1 MQTDAM
7 SAAELTGALTA
18 HFGYDTFRPGQ
29 EAVVRS
35 VLSGRPTI
43 AILPTGGGKS
53 LCFQLPALLL
63 EGTTIVASPLV
74 ALMKDQVDALN
85 ARGIPATFINSSL
98 SPAEQQ
104 ERQAAIRRGTWRLVY
119 VAPERFRSSSFL
131 AALAGVK
138 VPLLAIDEAHCISS
152 WGHDFRPEYQKLAQ
166 ARSLISAERVL
177 ALTATATPEVRDD
190 IARALQLKDPRIFV
204 AGFDRPNL
212 FIEVAQVKGDKDKL
226 GLLVGLARRGGA
238 GLVYAATRKNV
249 EKVVGALRM
258 NGVAAAGYHAGM
270 EDRERTN
277 VQDRFLR
284 GEVPVVVATNAF
296 GMGVDKPD
304 IRFVAHFDI
313 PRSLEAYYQEI
324 GRAGR
329 DGNESLAL
337 LCFNFADV
345 LMQRRMIEG
354 GRPSRE
360 LLSSIWQA
368 ARELGQGNSEQLA
381 ARTGVHPGEA
391 QSAVRLLESAGHLE
405 RGRGRGDFSVRTP
418 GVRQED
424 LAIDFEQLEARVAR
438 EKQML
443 ERLVRFADVSSC
455 RRQNLLKYFG
465 DVEVPRGC
473 SACDVCKGH
482 RAPRVPDEE
491 MAGSGGARRP
501 RTSAP
506 VSAEALEGVDG
517 KVYEAL
523 RALRTEL
530 AREQKVPPYVV
541 FHDATLRE
549 LSRELPSSEPGFLA
563 IKGAGPSRWQR
574 YGARVLDVIAH
585 ARPKSGSEI
594 AAQPE
599 AVPPLVRKSEGE
611 PAPQPRPTQV
621 RELAITYSPSPQPR
635 PTQMRELANT
645 YSPSPSQRR
654 PAAGQWLK
662 PPLPEGR
669 PQRAPEAQPR
679 WVDEGPPLPEE
690 PWQAPTQTLGAEAL
704 WELCESGASLQQIAA
719 HTGQELSEVASH
731 LAEGRRAGRK
741 LDVARLLGTDRLAAI
756 RSAARDAK
764 GDLVAIRRKLTFP
777 AALAEIQLA
786 LS

>member
-7 SAAELTGALTA
+7 GAQELASALTT
-18 HFGYDTFRPGQ
+18 HFGYHRFRPGQ

-74 ALMKDQVDALN
+74 ALMKDQVDALT

-98 SPAEQQ
+98 SPSEQQ
-104 ERQAAIRRGTWRLVY
+104 ERQAGIRRGTWRLVY

-131 AALAGVK
+131 AALSGVK

-190 IARALQLKDPRIFV
+190 IARALQLTDPRIFV

-212 FIEVAQVKGDKDKL
+212 FIEVTQVKGDKDKL

-249 EKVVGALRM
+249 EKVVGALRV
-258 NGVAAAGYHAGM
+258 NGVSAAGYHAGM
-270 EDRERTN
+270 EDRERTE

-284 GEVPVVVATNAF
+284 GEVPVIVATNAF

-329 DGNESLAL
+329 DGKESLAL

-345 LMQRRMIEG
+345 LMQRRMIES

-360 LLSSIWQA
+360 LLGSIWQA
-368 ARELGQGNSEQLA
+368 ARDLGQGNSEQLA
-381 ARTGVHPGEA
+381 ARTGVRPGEA

-405 RGRGRGDFSVRTP
+405 RGRSRGDFTVRTP
-418 GVRQED
+418 GVRAED
-424 LAIDFEQLEARVAR
+424 LVIDFEQLEARVTR
-438 EKQML
+438 ERQML
-443 ERLVRFADVSSC
+443 ERLVRFSDVSTC

-473 SACDVCKGH
+473 TACDVCKGH
-482 RAPRVPDEE
+482 RAPRVPEDE
-491 MAGSGGARRP
+491 MAGNGGGVRKAR
-501 RTSAP
+501 SAAP

-517 KVYEAL
+517 KVFEAL
-523 RALRTEL
+523 RGLRTEI

-549 LSRELPSSEPGFLA
+549 LARALPSSETAFLTV
-563 IKGAGPSRWQR
+563 KGAGPSRWQR
-574 YGARVLDVIAH
+574 YGGRVLEVIARS
-585 ARPKSGSEI
+585 RPADLAAKAAPPKPVPPIVRQRPPE
-594 AAQPE
+594 APAQP
-599 AVPPLVRKSEGE
+599 
-611 PAPQPRPTQV
+611 APTLV
-621 RELAITYSPSPQPR
+621 RELTLSYAPSPAPKPTSR
-635 PTQMRELANT
+635 PL
-645 YSPSPSQRR
+645 
-654 PAAGQWLK
+654 L
-662 PPLPEGR
+662 
-669 PQRAPEAQPR
+669 PQREPGRGMDAPPR

-690 PWQAPTQTLGAEAL
+690 PWQAPAQAPGAQAL
-704 WELCESGASLQQIAA
+704 WELCESGASLLQIAER
-719 HTGQELSEVASH
+719 TGQPVSEIASQ
-731 LAEGRRAGRK
+731 LAEGRRAGRA
-741 LDVARLLGTDRLAAI
+741 LNVALLLGDERLAAI

-764 GDLVAIRRKLTFP
+764 GDLVAIRRKLAFP
-777 AALAEIQLA
+777 AVLAEIRLA